1 MGAARGPGD
10 YHGTMNRAEL
20 EREAGGRIFNA
31 GPNTETGDQVQGTA
45 YHGTYIHGSSD
56 GSYGSSREQSGSSG
70 SSYEQ
75 SSSSSSSSSE
85 LDSNDVV
92 ETKGGKWVWS
102 EAGQKWEWV
111 GSESQS
117 QEQQQDNT
125 VNTGSDDSGW
135 VYQPDGTWA
144 RETSAWR
151 SSSSSSQ
158 SGHQSSGGVGTGV
171 LLPSVEGMGETGHQG
186 SNDTGWVDMPDGTRV
201 KKTQAWASWSS
212 SSYNDLSQPD
222 LDNIHRD
229 LENRVRNQLPSN
241 VEPGYENQYRRR
253 SRRSLAQFE
262 EELAGCG
269 SRCTV
274 IKCTI
279 GPLEKEE
286 QVLFKIHSRLFT
298 ETQIKNYAEKVKI
311 SSKLVTKVTQLPF
324 PVPDEHLAL
333 QTHSVNTIV
342 IPSEPGEAGIPWW
355 VWFLAALGGV
365 LLLALI
371 TYCLY
376 RCGFFK
382 RRRPEGGPETEPL
395 QSNGY

>member
-1 MGAARGPGD
+1 M
-10 YHGTMNRAEL
+10 
-20 EREAGGRIFNA
+20 
-31 GPNTETGDQVQGTA
+31 
-45 YHGTYIHGSSD
+45 
-56 GSYGSSREQSGSSG
+56 
-70 SSYEQ
+70 
-75 SSSSSSSSSE
+75 
-85 LDSNDVV
+85 
-92 ETKGGKWVWS
+92 
-102 EAGQKWEWV
+102 
-111 GSESQS
+111 
-117 QEQQQDNT
+117 
-125 VNTGSDDSGW
+125 
-135 VYQPDGTWA
+135 
-144 RETSAWR
+144 
-151 SSSSSSQ
+151 
-158 SGHQSSGGVGTGV
+158 
-171 LLPSVEGMGETGHQG
+171 
-186 SNDTGWVDMPDGTRV
+186 
-201 KKTQAWASWSS
+201 
-212 SSYNDLSQPD
+212 
-222 LDNIHRD
+222 
-229 LENRVRNQLPSN
+229 
-241 VEPGYENQYRRR
+241 
-253 SRRSLAQFE
+253 AQFE